1 MCGYVIFLNNLVNY
15 YISND
20 LLGVWS
26 LSIWCLDL
34 VFCFFAVK
42 DYRVIEYRFQLQLI
56 FVVRSS
62 RVRN

>member
-1 MCGYVIFLNNLVNY
+1 MCGYVIFFNNLVNY

-20 LLGVWS
+20 LLEVWS
-26 LSIWCLDL
+26 LSIWCLHL
-34 VFCFFAVK
+34 VFCFFTVK

-56 FVVRSS
+56 FVVSGL